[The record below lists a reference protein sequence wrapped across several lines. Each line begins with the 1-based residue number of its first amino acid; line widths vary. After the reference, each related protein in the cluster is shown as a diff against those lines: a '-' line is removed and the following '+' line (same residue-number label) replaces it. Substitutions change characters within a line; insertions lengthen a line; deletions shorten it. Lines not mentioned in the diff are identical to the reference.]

1 MIQGLIGRKLGMSQI
16 YDTQGRLIPV
26 TVLKVG
32 PCVVVQRKDR
42 TRDGYDAVQ
51 LGFQEPK
58 GRKPKRPL
66 AGHLKKAGIGVES
79 GRPDEDASKTGPE
92 GNRPSVVRLLREF
105 PITDPESVPETG
117 GIVDVGMFSEDDR
130 VDVIGK
136 SRGAGFSGVIK
147 RYGFRG
153 GKATHGS
160 MFHRAPGSIGASAY
174 PSRVFRGTRMP
185 GRMGNRRI
193 TVRNLVVVRIDK
205 EKHLLLVRGAVPGPK
220 KGIVL
225 IRKSLSARKTGA
237 ESQ

>member
-16 YDTQGRLIPV
+16 HDAQGRLIPV

-42 TRDGYDAVQ
+42 ARDGYDAVQ
-51 LGFQEPK
+51 LGFQEAK
-58 GRKPKRPL
+58 GRQPKRPL

-79 GRPDEDASKTGPE
+79 GGRDADSETAGRAEKGK
-92 GNRPSVVRLLREF
+92 SVVRLLREF
-105 PITDPESVPETG
+105 PITDPESVPEIG
-117 GIVDVGMFSEDDR
+117 GTVDVGMFSEDDR

-147 RYGFRG
+147 RYGFGG

-185 GRMGNRRI
+185 GRKGNRRI
-193 TVRNLVVVRIDK
+193 TVRNLVVVRVDK

-220 KGIVL
+220 KGVVL
-225 IRKSLSARKTGA
+225 IRKSRTAKKIKAG
-237 ESQ
+237 SQ